1 MSQPGQVFLP
11 SGRGAGTKSV
21 LVVDDDPDIVDLLTV
36 ALHSEGYNVMSAVG
50 GQALTLAHE
59 WQPNVI
65 LLDLMMPDMDGMEM
79 SKHLRADPKTAAI
92 PIIAM
97 SAQEQ
102 LADLADQ
109 MQVNDQL
116 AKPFHL
122 RVLYDTI
129 AEWCGGPPPGATGQP
144 LARPL
149 P

>member
-1 MSQPGQVFLP
+1 M
-11 SGRGAGTKSV
+11 KCV

-36 ALHSEGYNVMSAVG
+36 ALHSEGYNVRSAVG
-50 GQALTLAHE
+50 GQALALAHE

-79 SKHLRADPKTAAI
+79 SRHLRANPKTAAI

-102 LADLADQ
+102 LADLVNQ

-129 AEWCGGPPPGATGQP
+129 AEWCGGPPPDPFGQP
-144 LARPL
+144 RAYPQ